1 MTTMTRSKPAAL
13 EPPAVKLNAEGKA
26 VGNFDSIEVPLP
38 QELGA
43 TVSIRVMDD
52 QPGFRAEA
60 LLSRAHVAAQSGT
73 CRERAHAVL
82 DAIEGLTNR
91 LVDASDRARG
101 SLRKWLTTAV
111 DAITAWGEAFEKQ
124 ARKEQAVISK
134 TRALTVVD
142 ATCEPTEHD
151 SEERRQILKEFR
163 QAWSAFD
170 RSWRDLGEKALRVR
184 DAYAWRAEGHLTFED
199 WIVAEKRPTSII
211 YQAIHAVRME
221 RLAMPVAERLKVVLD
236 RESHFRAIPAR
247 INGEEITADEVK
259 DIVKQLAKTVEAD
272 ADGLKHAKA
281 SDVKAAVRAINETQD
296 YSDEQVRK
304 DRLQAK
310 WDEEDRKRQTAAIRP
325 DVPDSIEAEIAAAE
339 PAPVI
344 TGEYCEVQP
353 EADSL
358 WAEDLRLFKREV
370 ADRFVSL
377 FQKHG
382 HDKAFLKAATK
393 VFHNWSEEVAA
404 RQPTRRAK

>member
-1 MTTMTRSKPAAL
+1 MTALTIPRPAAAF
-13 EPPAVKLNAEGKA
+13 E
-26 VGNFDSIEVPLP
+26 
-38 QELGA
+38 
-43 TVSIRVMDD
+43 T
-52 QPGFRAEA
+52 
-60 LLSRAHVAAQSGT
+60 
-73 CRERAHAVL
+73 
-82 DAIEGLTNR
+82 IEGLTNR

-124 ARKEQAVISK
+124 ARKEQTVISK

-163 QAWSAFD
+163 RAWSAFD

-184 DAYAWRAEGHLTFED
+184 DTQAWREEGHLTFED
-199 WIVAEKRPTSII
+199 WILAEKRPTSII

-221 RLAMPVAERLKVVLD
+221 RLALPVAERLKVVLD

-259 DIVKQLAKTVEAD
+259 DIVKQLAKTVEPG
-272 ADGLKHAKA
+272 ADGMKHAKA
-281 SDVKAAVRAINETQD
+281 SDVKAAVKAINETQD
-296 YSDEQVRK
+296 YSDEQIRK

-310 WDEEDRKRQTAAIRP
+310 WDEEDRKRQAAAIRP
-325 DVPDSIEAEIAAAE
+325 DVPDSIEDEIAAVE
-339 PAPVI
+339 PGPPPVI

-377 FQKHG
+377 FQKHC